1 MDCPTCA
8 VQLDDLAVLLVAT
21 GRLGYQIQ
29 GFGPRS
35 PVNPT
40 NGEAMGK
47 MMGKNDGKNDGTMIE
62 HQEK

>member
-1 MDCPTCA
+1 
-8 VQLDDLAVLLVAT
+8 
-21 GRLGYQIQ
+21 
-29 GFGPRS
+29 
-35 PVNPT
+35 VNPT